1 MEPVTILNLHDRRAL
16 EEIVARLDTDAI
28 AQSLDEGGL
37 SAFAREVVAEEL
49 ARRVLADADDFR
61 MRRRI
66 PASWLLDR
74 TLAFLP
80 AVWYVIW
87 LALCL
92 GRLL

>member
-1 MEPVTILNLHDRRAL
+1 MTIHNLHDRRAL

-37 SAFAREVVAEEL
+37 SAFAREVVADEL
-49 ARRVLADADDFR
+49 ARRVLVDADDFR
-61 MRRRI
+61 VRSRI

-74 TLAFLP
+74 TLTFLP
-80 AVWYVIW
+80 VGWYLIW